1 MTPVACRLG
10 TRFILDIVL
19 PTPTL
24 AELNDWYFVMTP
36 YGGCLME
43 IEFYIA
49 KYLKL
54 FNYNKWNLVNLLEY
68 LSNNVL
74 FTSESSDHIKNLIRE
89 QLDLLIN
96 DTSILQAA
104 RNKASKI
111 QSSLQ
116 DSFKHRIEIKKIF
129 ESQDLRFSER
139 RYQINVQ
146 LSVMSDKIL
155 IAKNSNENLSVNKEI
170 TKKACS
176 SNKEHNLLKESHDSL
191 HESPKKLENYG
202 NMQRTEDGKENVE
215 QKEYEDFE
223 TEKTI
228 CVKNIFEE
236 TMLSSDAEKALTE
249 FFFNHFPGTKI
260 MNLRPKSNFS
270 LLLDLSLQQD
280 VLHEVFDK
288 IDGYITTEIHGY
300 LVKLF
305 NNDLTPQGWDNTI
318 SNITSN
324 INDSDLLSKTK
335 RLIKDTFP
343 RFFKAFYLDVL
354 NPLRDLETLEKPHI
368 NQFVHPLID
377 SALWI
382 FAKVNYI
389 FGEIPFKNMP
399 TKVRADG
406 IGFLNDVHNYP
417 IVSVEGARPG
427 APECKSFDDNAKND
441 ITMSILYNN
450 IVILE
455 AEARRYL
462 FSDLRQFQFSDAHRL
477 FEVDR
482 FSLPRDWV
490 EMPNFVFLYES
501 LIKWALCV
509 NETKNGL
516 IEQRKKRRI
525 SRYSEARVVKKLVQ
539 LK

>member
-19 PTPTL
+19 PTPIL

-74 FTSESSDHIKNLIRE
+74 FTSESSDHIENLIRE

-139 RYQINVQ
+139 RYQINAQ

-236 TMLSSDAEKALTE
+236 AMLSSDAEKALTE

-343 RFFKAFYLDVL
+343 RF
-354 NPLRDLETLEKPHI
+354 
-368 NQFVHPLID
+368 
-377 SALWI
+377 
-382 FAKVNYI
+382 
-389 FGEIPFKNMP
+389 GEIPFKNMP

-406 IGFLNDVHNYP
+406 IGFLNDVDNYP

-427 APECKSFDDNAKND
+427 ASERKSFDDNAKND

-462 FSDLRQFQFSDAHRL
+462 FSDLRQFQFSDTHRL

-539 LK
+539 MK